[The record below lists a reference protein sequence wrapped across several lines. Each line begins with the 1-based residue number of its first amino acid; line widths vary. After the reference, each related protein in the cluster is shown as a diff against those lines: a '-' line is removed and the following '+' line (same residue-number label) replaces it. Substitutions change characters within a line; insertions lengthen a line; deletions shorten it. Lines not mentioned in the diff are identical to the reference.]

1 MSGIWKSRVFVISS
15 KTRQPNAQISAALL
29 IWFLRIS
36 SGDRKSV
43 SVGSFFGGVTKKYAV
58 QVSIVSVGTF

>member
-1 MSGIWKSRVFVISS
+1 MMSS
-15 KTRQPNAQISAALL
+15 KIRQPKAQMSDSLP

-43 SVGSFFGGVTKKYAV
+43 GVGSFFGGLSNKYAV
-58 QVSIVSVGTF
+58 QVSIVSVDVFLF

>member
-1 MSGIWKSRVFVISS
+1 MIIS
-15 KTRQPNAQISAALL
+15 KIRQPKAHISDALL

-43 SVGSFFGGVTKKYAV
+43 GVGSFFGGLSKKYAV
-58 QVSIVSVGTF
+58 QVSIVSIGVS